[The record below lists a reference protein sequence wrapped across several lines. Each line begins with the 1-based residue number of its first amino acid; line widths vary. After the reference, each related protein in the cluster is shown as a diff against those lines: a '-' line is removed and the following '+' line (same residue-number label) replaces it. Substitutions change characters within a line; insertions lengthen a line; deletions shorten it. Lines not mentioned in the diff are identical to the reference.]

1 MISEYVSQ
9 MAKRGGM
16 AKSTGYAIEFA
27 LPDSLKGY
35 LKTCGIEVDNKPLW
49 QEFCD
54 EASLPASNA
63 ATGQV
68 TGRYLGEG
76 SVSYPH
82 TKMYTDISLSW
93 MADANMEPYKFVQAW
108 WQYIFGEFDQEGELY
123 DAGGYYSETKDK
135 LRNRST
141 RLRFPKEYNAGIV
154 IVKAERGVN
163 SEIDRQSQ
171 AHVIQEAYPY
181 SVDSVP
187 LSFGM
192 DSLVKVTANFHYSK
206 HFVKYTD
213 QRTA

>member
-1 MISEYVSQ
+1 MKTFKDIIFKRHRLGKGHIQGLLMLDNGVEISIVAGTGMYSAGKTGVRGPVNNVKDVS
-9 MAKRGGM
+9 
-16 AKSTGYAIEFA
+16 SFEIAI
-27 LPDSLKGY
+27 
-35 LKTCGIEVDNKPLW
+35 
-49 QEFCD
+49 
-54 EASLPASNA
+54 
-63 ATGQV
+63 
-68 TGRYLGEG
+68 
-76 SVSYPH
+76 
-82 TKMYTDISLSW
+82 
-93 MADANMEPYKFVQAW
+93 
-108 WQYIFGEFDQEGELY
+108 FDQEGELY